1 MQAQNKEG
9 SMSRRMALFVLLM
22 LCLAVACARPS
33 APPLTL
39 GPAPWQS
46 GERLSYGWVNRNGEA
61 IGSTDIAFIQE
72 GEAWAILWAD
82 KVAGLDQTFTMRIRT
97 DNLRPL
103 GETKTLKAPN
113 TDATISTTYSGGKL
127 QIEAVVK
134 GQNRSASVD
143 VSENALDNDQLLMTL
158 RAAPFAEGYSAGLVT
173 VVSANASRLNTT
185 IRVTGQE
192 AITVPAGT
200 YQAWRVELDFGAA
213 KQTAWYEV
221 EAPHNLVQYDNGAN
235 TMRLVAAA
243 GG

>member
-1 MQAQNKEG
+1 
-9 SMSRRMALFVLLM
+9 MSRRMAVLILLV
-22 LCLAVACARPS
+22 LCLGVGCARPS
-33 APPLTL
+33 APPLAL
-39 GPAPWQS
+39 NPAPWQS
-46 GERLSYGWVNRNGEA
+46 GERLSYDWVNRNGEG
-61 IGSTDIAFIQE
+61 IGTTEIAVAQE
-72 GEAWAILWAD
+72 GEAWTITWAD
-82 KVAGLDQTFTMRIRT
+82 KVTGLDQTFTIRIRT

-103 GETKTLKAPN
+103 GETKTVKAAN
-113 TDATISTTYSGGKL
+113 TDATISTTYSGNKL
-127 QIEAVVK
+127 QIEAVVN
-134 GQNRSASVD
+134 GQSRSASVD
-143 VSENALDNDQLLMTL
+143 VPENALDNDQLLMTL

-221 EAPHNLVQYDNGAN
+221 EAPHNLLQYDNGA
-235 TMRLVAAA
+235 TIMRLVAAA